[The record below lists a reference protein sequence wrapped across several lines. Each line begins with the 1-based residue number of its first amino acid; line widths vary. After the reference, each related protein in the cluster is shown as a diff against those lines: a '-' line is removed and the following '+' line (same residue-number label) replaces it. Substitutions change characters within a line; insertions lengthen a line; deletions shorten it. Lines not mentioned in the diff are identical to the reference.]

1 MDSGLQSKNLQVES
15 LQWRHL
21 PLLGD
26 PELASFQNQLQLLAL
41 RDTPEQVLH
50 WLLPKQ
56 PPAPLAL
63 VAREPRGPIC
73 GVLVAVPT
81 NRRGSCWRLDL
92 LHCLGGAAHS
102 PLAIAS
108 QLLKEALERAPG
120 AISWMARRDTSDEIG
135 LAALREQG
143 FQPLQHQQIWL
154 LKDLSQ
160 LEACEAIAEPL
171 ELQPLTGSNGALLL
185 QLELTATPSQL
196 RQLQDLRS
204 EDLLDDAQAGSCLLV
219 DRQRHQAVAGARLL
233 RRRGGGDTE
242 LELSLHPG
250 WRQLLGPPLGLL
262 LMQAA
267 AQVLPVRIRC
277 DSRNTQGLAWL
288 EHQGAET
295 IGEELVL
302 ARSLWR
308 RQELVQAPGLAS
320 RTLER
325 IVGQWQPGQRPLPE
339 AMRWDWFGSS

>member
-1 MDSGLQSKNLQVES
+1 MDSGLQSKNLQVET

-21 PLLGD
+21 PLLGAC
-26 PELASFQNQLQLLAL
+26 ELAPFQTQLQLLAL
-41 RDTPEQVLH
+41 RDSPEQLLH
-50 WLLPKQ
+50 WLLPKR

-63 VAREPRGPIC
+63 VARESGGPIC

-92 LHCLGGAAHS
+92 LQCLGAASS

-108 QLLKEALERAPG
+108 LLLKEALERAPG
-120 AISWMARRDTSDEIG
+120 AISWMARREISDEIG

-143 FQPLQHQQIWL
+143 FQPLQQQQIWL
-154 LKDLSQ
+154 LKELGQVES
-160 LEACEAIAEPL
+160 CEAIAEPL

-233 RRRGGGDTE
+233 RRRWGATTELATE

-262 LMQAA
+262 LRQAA
-267 AQVLPVRIRC
+267 AQALPVSIRC
-277 DSRNTQGLAWL
+277 DSRNAQGLAWL
-288 EHQGAET
+288 EQQGAEA
-295 IGEELVL
+295 ISEELVL

-339 AMRWDWFGSS
+339 AMRWD